1 MGNEHFWSAAL
12 SRSSEAL
19 EHGAL
24 IPLTTSRLQCP
35 GPGGEHFEL
44 RQLNAQLP
52 RHHRPEG
59 PKPNPFRPW
68 DSELEIEAIGLEH
81 VLILNKYPVQLG
93 HMLLITRQWAPQ
105 VHWLTFADWNALVQ
119 VDRDTSGLWFFNSG
133 PKAGASQPHRHL
145 QLLRRPNGETTCPRE
160 GWFRSLLAKRS
171 SQQSGGTDDVLMNS
185 CVVAQ
190 RPNHVDPVQEARV
203 LHGLYRSLAM
213 GLALGDAETERA
225 PLAPYNLLLTP
236 DWMALIRRRQERSS
250 GFSLNALGFA
260 GYLLATENSD
270 LDWLE
275 RNGGERLL
283 QKVVSQIS
291 DATDDSESSMTS
303 G

>member
-52 RHHRPEG
+52 RHHRLEG

-81 VLILNKYPVQLG
+81 VLILNKYPVQTG

-105 VHWLTFADWNALVQ
+105 VHWLTQPDWTALVE

-145 QLLRRPNGETTCPRE
+145 QLLRRQSSETTCPRE
-160 GWFRSLLAKRS
+160 SWFRHVLEEGNPKRKTES
-171 SQQSGGTDDVLMNS
+171 TDPLIDS
-185 CVVAQ
+185 CALVK
-190 RPNHVDPVQEARV
+190 RPSCSDPRQEAHT
-203 LHGLYRSLAM
+203 LHALYRSLAM
-213 GLALGDAETERA
+213 SLALGDADAEQP

-236 DWMALIRRRQERSS
+236 DWLALIRRKQERAS

-260 GYLLATENSD
+260 DYLLATENSD
-270 LDWLE
+270 LSWLAH
-275 RNGGERLL
+275 NGGECLL
-283 QKVVSQIS
+283 QEVVSGIS
-291 DATDDSESSMTS
+291 DATDDSKS
-303 G
+303 